1 MPKAV
6 DDVIKRIKA
15 LTCFDGYICSIE
27 QVYLGLSHHCFIV
40 TVVNYSSQKSTK
52 YFVKLLSMHCATEK
66 NERLVAQ
73 SSALLKL
80 SPNVIFHSKDW
91 LVTEYI
97 EGYSLLE
104 NNYSLEDK
112 ISVAMKLLHEF
123 HQLSPIEQVSSLSLK
138 LIINELIEQSS
149 LSNIQQS
156 FLTRLSQQITAF
168 EQVSEPVICHGDFN
182 FSNILIDKQAKAWL
196 VDFECSSIGC
206 AEYDVAMFIAI
217 NNLSNN
223 HISYTLQCYQEESK
237 KIVQPKLVQHY
248 LGCCYLINGLWYQEQ
263 SKTAIERD
271 LYIDLAYQQYR
282 QFDQLKLS
290 ESKLIDKLL

>member
-40 TVVNYSSQKSTK
+40 TAVNYSSQKSTK

-73 SSALLKL
+73 SSALSKL
-80 SPNVIFHSKDW
+80 SPKVIFHSKDW

-112 ISVAMKLLHEF
+112 ISVAMKLLYEF

-138 LIINELIEQSS
+138 LLIDIQIQVAIFTKEQQ
-149 LSNIQQS
+149 I
-156 FLTRLSQQITAF
+156 FLTNLNQEITTF
-168 EQVSEPVICHGDFN
+168 EQLAEPVICHGDLN

-196 VDFECSSIGC
+196 VDYECTSVGC
-206 AEYDVAMFIAI
+206 AEYDIAMFIAI
-217 NNLSNN
+217 NNLSND
-223 HISYTLQCYQEESK
+223 HISYIFQCYQGKSK
-237 KIVQPKLVQHY
+237 RTIRPELVQSY
-248 LGCCYLINGLWYQEQ
+248 LACCYLINGLWYQEQ
-263 SKTAIERD
+263 SKKVVESD
-271 LYIDLAYQQYR
+271 QYIDFAYQQYR
-282 QFDQLKLS
+282 QFDRLNLS
-290 ESKLIDKLL
+290 ESKLVEKLL